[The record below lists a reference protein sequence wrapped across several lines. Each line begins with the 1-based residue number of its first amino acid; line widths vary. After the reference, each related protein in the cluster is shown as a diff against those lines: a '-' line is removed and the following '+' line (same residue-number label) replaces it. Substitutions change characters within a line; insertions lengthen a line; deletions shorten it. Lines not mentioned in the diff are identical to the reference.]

1 VEPAKG
7 TLPPDALLLPILPP
21 TVDADGRPV
30 GEVQVLLTQAPDGE
44 RLAEAYT
51 SPARLVTA
59 RGNLQPWVAVHPPQ
73 LADLLDAQD
82 VGRVLIDAGS
92 PDGYVIA
99 RDGTRSPLPSPPGTG
114 TTTKEGPDAT
124 A

>member
-1 VEPAKG
+1 MDPASG
-7 TLPPDALLLPILPP
+7 SLPPDALLLPILPP
-21 TVDADGRPV
+21 TLDEQGRPV

-82 VGRVLIDAGS
+82 VSRVLIDAGS
-92 PDGYVIA
+92 PDGYAVA
-99 RDGTRSPLPSPPGTG
+99 RDGSRTPLRPPATG

-124 A
+124 E

>member
-1 VEPAKG
+1 VEPASG

-21 TVDADGRPV
+21 TVDAEGRPV

-44 RLAEAYT
+44 RVAEAYT

-59 RGNLQPWVAVHPPQ
+59 RGNLQAWVAVHPPQ
-73 LADLLDAQD
+73 LADLLDAED
-82 VGRVLIDAGS
+82 VARVLVDAGS
-92 PDGYVIA
+92 PGGYAVA
-99 RDGTRSPLPSPPGTG
+99 RDGTRTPLPASATG

-124 A
+124 P